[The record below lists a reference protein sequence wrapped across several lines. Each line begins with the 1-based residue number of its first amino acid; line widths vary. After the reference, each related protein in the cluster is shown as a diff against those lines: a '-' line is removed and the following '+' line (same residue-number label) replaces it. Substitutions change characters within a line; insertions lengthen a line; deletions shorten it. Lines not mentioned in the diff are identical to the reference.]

1 MITIAL
7 VGAFSVIVKTDCET
21 DVSFYSTCINTLSQ
35 YQFKRPYKHYDYSVS
50 RNLVDTFKLCIVTVL
65 TTAVQHTI
73 SWQTVCNPTCR
84 ALGSLE
90 TRCKLANYK

>member
-1 MITIAL
+1 ML
-7 VGAFSVIVKTDCET
+7 VYESVQVQSFS
-21 DVSFYSTCINTLSQ
+21 LSERASMG
-35 YQFKRPYKHYDYSVS
+35 KRYDYSVS
-50 RNLVDTFKLCIVTVL
+50 RNLVDTLRLCIVTVL